1 MRKEASR
8 VDRLLLKTMA
18 EDSPKAQIPVSG
30 VTRIEKLG
38 GKAALI
44 LPTR

>member
-1 MRKEASR
+1 MAQRGQQGGSASPE
-8 VDRLLLKTMA
+8 DDG